1 MTVPARV
8 SQKNPRALTP
18 LAESIARLEVGTEI
32 RFGMP
37 SPDWEICSDL
47 LAEPSRFDL
56 WRKDLAAWMV
66 EQYGES
72 DDRATAGYVMG
83 WYLHAPGYLAGLL
96 FHTARRVPSLKPADM
111 ALRLATD
118 GRPHPDGFAVL
129 SDEFA
134 CLPDDPASNHP
145 AATVVADEA
154 ALAALLRARYA
165 AHAAQFVASF
175 GQVVRFGR
183 RQLWAAATDMLE
195 YGAWAAGR
203 ICGDEPSGVTDA
215 ALILPE
221 KLEPFVS
228 ASTLHFTDEGWKR
241 KRNSCCFHYVLPD
254 AEPCTACPRTCS

>member
-56 WRKDLAAWMV
+56 WRKDLAEWMAD
-66 EQYGES
+66 QYGES
-72 DDRATAGYVMG
+72 ADRATAGYIMG
-83 WYLHAPGYLAGLL
+83 WYLSVPGYLAALL
-96 FHTARRVPSLKPADM
+96 FHTARRVPTLKPADL
-111 ALRLATD
+111 AFRIATD
-118 GRPHPDGFAVL
+118 GRPHPDGLAVL
-129 SDEFA
+129 CDEFA

-145 AATVVADEA
+145 AATVVANEA
-154 ALAALLRARYA
+154 ALAALLRARYV

-183 RQLWAAATDMLE
+183 RTLWAAATDALDS
-195 YGAWAAGR
+195 GAWSAGKA
-203 ICGDEPSGVTDA
+203 CGDEVSGVTDA

-221 KLEPFVS
+221 QLDPFTS
-228 ASTLHFTDEGWKR
+228 ASTLRLTDDGWTR
-241 KRNSCCFHYVLPD
+241 RRESCCFHYVLPNEE
-254 AEPCTACPRTCS
+254 ACSTCPRVC

>member
-8 SQKNPRALTP
+8 SQQNPRALTP
-18 LAESIARLEVGTEI
+18 LAQSIARLNVGSEI

-37 SPDWEICSDL
+37 TPDWQICSDL
-47 LAEPSRFDL
+47 LAEPTRFDL
-56 WRKDLAAWMV
+56 WRKDLAEWMAA
-66 EQYGES
+66 EYGEF

-83 WYLHAPGYLAGLL
+83 WYLHVPGHLAGLL
-96 FHTARRVPSLKPADM
+96 FHTARRVPTLKPSDLAF
-111 ALRLATD
+111 RIATD
-118 GRPHPDGFAVL
+118 GRPSPDGLAVL

-145 AATVVADEA
+145 AATVVANEA

-183 RQLWAAATDMLE
+183 RMLWSAATDMLE
-195 YGAWAAGR
+195 YGPWAAGR
-203 ICGDEPSGVTDA
+203 LCGDETAGVTDA

-221 KLEPFVS
+221 KLDPFTS
-228 ASTLHFTDEGWKR
+228 ASTLHLTDDGWAR
-241 KRNSCCFHYVLPD
+241 RRRSCCFHYVLPN
-254 AEPCTACPRTCS
+254 AEPCTACPRVC